1 MYLRVTV
8 MLLALTL
15 VSACTPAEQKYCERY
30 GTSAGSAEYA
40 KCVNYFFNQTA
51 VFNTDRDACEFDA
64 DRTYPRSLY
73 DNGRTAWVHGGYGP
87 YGYQGG
93 QSISIEP
100 NYAQNDLVDNLRMQ
114 IIAPCMMSKGWRD
127 PNSWEAGRGAP
138 PKMVSKPIQNDK
150 LPWLR

>member
-1 MYLRVTV
+1 MRLGYVSLIAV
-8 MLLALTL
+8 LSLI
-15 VSACTPAEQKYCERY
+15 SACTPAEQQYCERY
-30 GTSAGSAEYA
+30 GTPAGSPEYA
-40 KCVNYFFNQTA
+40 KCVSFFFNQTA
-51 VFNTDRDACEFDA
+51 AFNADRDVCEFEA

-73 DNGRTAWVHGGYGP
+73 DNGRTAWVSGGYGP

-100 NYAQNDLVDNLRMQ
+100 DYAQNELVDNLRMQ
-114 IIAPCMMSKGWRD
+114 IVGPCMMSKGWRD

-138 PKMVSKPIQNDK
+138 AKIVSKPTQNGK